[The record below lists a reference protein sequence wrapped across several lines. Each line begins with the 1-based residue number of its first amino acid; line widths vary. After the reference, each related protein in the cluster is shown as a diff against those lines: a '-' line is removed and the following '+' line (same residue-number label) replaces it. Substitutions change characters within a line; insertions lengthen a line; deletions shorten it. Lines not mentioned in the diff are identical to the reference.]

1 MIGVFTKKQGTL
13 KASFNIALGGPTTK
27 KKNTQI
33 SGMEPHVI
41 WQKPRR
47 EDKRGGDISITW
59 KSSRNTLPSK
69 MESCDSIISTNGYLP
84 LHEFS
89 SGGEITCIKY

>member
-1 MIGVFTKKQGTL
+1 MFTKKQGTL
-13 KASFNIALGGPTTK
+13 KASFDISLRGPTMK

-33 SGMEPHVI
+33 SGGKI
-41 WQKPRR
+41 R
-47 EDKRGGDISITW
+47 EVEIFLSLE
-59 KSSRNTLPSK
+59 SHQRNTLPSK
-69 MESCDSIISTNGYLP
+69 MESCNSIISTNGYLP